1 MHEPVP
7 AGPPPASR
15 LLQTVLLAV
24 VVLLTLT
31 LGVVTYWRFGS
42 DAGGAAAAGETTTTT
57 IAAGATTSATT
68 APTTV
73 DPSGPTSV
81 VPPDST
87 TTTTTAPATS
97 STTAPIPGGP
107 PAPPANVELVEIG
120 PNSARIE
127 WTSEECV
134 GSRYQV
140 GDFAEGGGGY
150 PNVDRCWTDHVV
162 LAGDPSFSPLLTP
175 DTEYVVRI
183 HAVGRDGQVSEPR
196 FITIRTTSG

>member
-1 MHEPVP
+1 MAIVI
-7 AGPPPASR
+7 A
-15 LLQTVLLAV
+15 
-24 VVLLTLT
+24 LTIT
-31 LGVVTYWRFGS
+31 LGLVTYLRFGG
-42 DAGGAAAAGETTTTT
+42 DAGST
-57 IAAGATTSATT
+57 AGASDT
-68 APTTV
+68 
-73 DPSGPTSV
+73 
-81 VPPDST
+81 ST
-87 TTTTTAPATS
+87 TTSVTDTSSATIAGTTPTTTAPATS
-97 STTAPIPGGP
+97 STTTPTPSTEAPEEAATTTTTFTTIAPAGEP
-107 PAPPANVELVEIG
+107 PAPPADIELVEIG

-162 LAGDPSFSPLLTP
+162 LAGDPNFSPVLAP

>member
-1 MHEPVP
+1 MAIVI
-7 AGPPPASR
+7 A
-15 LLQTVLLAV
+15 
-24 VVLLTLT
+24 LTIT
-31 LGVVTYWRFGS
+31 LGLVTYLRFGG
-42 DAGGAAAAGETTTTT
+42 DAGST
-57 IAAGATTSATT
+57 AGASDT
-68 APTTV
+68 
-73 DPSGPTSV
+73 
-81 VPPDST
+81 ST
-87 TTTTTAPATS
+87 TTSVTDTSTATITGTTPTTTAPATS
-97 STTAPIPGGP
+97 STTTPTPSPEAPDEAATTTATTFTTIAPAGEP
-107 PAPPANVELVEIG
+107 PAPPADIELVEIG

-162 LAGDPSFSPLLTP
+162 LAGDPNFSPVLAP